1 MAETDSVQEKEIQ
14 PQRPLSPTKDNVDV
28 ENAEDVVADPRGGL
42 PFSKARCI
50 ALVLTVTG
58 ASFLNV
64 GNLCAAV
71 STRDPADCNI
81 NMILLDFG
89 CSSGRHHPSYHR
101 ECAKYSGQPTAMDR
115 LCV

>member
-1 MAETDSVQEKEIQ
+1 MAETDPVQKKEIQ
-14 PQRPLSPTKDNVDV
+14 LQRPLSPTKDNVDV

-64 GNLCAAV
+64 GNLCATVCTQNLANC
-71 STRDPADCNI
+71 DI
-81 NMILLDFG
+81 NMILQDFG
-89 CSSGRHHPSYHR
+89 RSSGRHHPSYHR
-101 ECAKYSGQPTAMDR
+101 ECAKYSG
-115 LCV
+115 

>member
-1 MAETDSVQEKEIQ
+1 MAETDLVQEKEIQ
-14 PQRPLSPTKDNVDV
+14 LQRPLSPTKDNVDV
-28 ENAEDVVADPRGGL
+28 ENAEGVVTGPGGGL

-64 GNLCAAV
+64 GDLCATV
-71 STRDPADCNI
+71 STHNSANCNI
-81 NMILLDFG
+81 NLILSDLG
-89 CSSGRHHPSYHR
+89 RSSGRHHPSYHR

-115 LCV
+115 LCI